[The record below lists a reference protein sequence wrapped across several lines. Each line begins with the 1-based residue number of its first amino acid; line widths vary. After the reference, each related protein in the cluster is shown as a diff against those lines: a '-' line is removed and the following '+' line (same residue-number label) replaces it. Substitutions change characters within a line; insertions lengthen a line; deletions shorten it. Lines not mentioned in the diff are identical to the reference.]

1 MMKMSSVFYRSMPK
15 NANSGSLE
23 KKLDEILLANGEQKN
38 CMLNLEEKG
47 TKTLKLVENFETRMC
62 VLEDKMTCIE

>member
-23 KKLDEILLANGEQKN
+23 KKLDEILSAIGEQKN
-38 CMLNLEEKG
+38 RMLNLEEK
-47 TKTLKLVENFETRMC
+47 E
-62 VLEDKMTCIE
+62 